1 MKRRMKLEIK
11 RETTE
16 TDNTLPSTG
25 LLRWIEDY
33 KNRIRPEEELQAEVD
48 QYLKEFDA
56 KHEVGSDEEVDDE
69 WTVVGKNGKQAG
81 FKQKES
87 VVSKLE
93 EKLKRD
99 REKLMPTFYANQARE
114 YKKQN
119 LAKLK
124 KKYAEDKTKIENIK
138 KNRRFRPF

>member
-1 MKRRMKLEIK
+1 MKSSTKLEMKI
-11 RETTE
+11 ETPENDTV
-16 TDNTLPSTG
+16 PSTG
-25 LLRWIEDY
+25 LLKWIEEY
-33 KNRIRPEEELQAEVD
+33 KNKIRPEEELQAEVD
-48 QYLKEFDA
+48 QYLTEFDA
-56 KHEVGSDEEVDDE
+56 KNEEASDQEADDE

-138 KNRRFRPF
+138 KNRRFKPF

>member
-1 MKRRMKLEIK
+1 MKTVTPVNDK
-11 RETTE
+11 TS
-16 TDNTLPSTG
+16 PSTG
-25 LLRWIEDY
+25 LLKWIEDY

-48 QYLKEFDA
+48 QYLIEFDA
-56 KHEVGSDEEVDDE
+56 KNEEQNDEGADDD

-138 KNRRFRPF
+138 KNRRFKPF